1 MKFFLDN
8 ENDKNVKIDY
18 LKSKIKEHSQ
28 KHCGI
33 TLSGGDPFLQPQEN
47 KELAIYAHSLG
58 LNV

>member
-1 MKFFLDN
+1 MGRYDG
-8 ENDKNVKIDY
+8 ENY
-18 LKSKIKEHSQ
+18 GES
-28 KHCGI
+28 GI